1 MIKTSKQALA
11 LAVAAGAALPSV
23 TATAQEPTGLEPVEF
38 EEIIVTARKRS
49 ESLQEV
55 PMDVDVFTVERLD
68 QLSIDSVENLARYS
82 SSLTFDEGVLPSD
95 TRPAVRGVNA
105 QRGRPNVGILI
116 DSVDASSEALTVA
129 GGGVTANL
137 RLLDLERVEILK
149 GPQNALYG
157 RSAFAGAINYVTR
170 RPSET
175 FESEVR
181 LDYDEHGQRELR
193 FSVSG
198 PIGGD
203 RLRGRAILS
212 DYESDGFYR
221 NPNTGGALG
230 AGSSVGGAAGIEWDV
245 SDRTAAYLRVE
256 HSNDRY
262 APRPEVHIA
271 SLRPASS
278 PANFIGTGTITDR
291 ALMVPHSNFGSATCN
306 RVDRVQPYYDS
317 FGIPGAQPCRPV
329 IVGELSGA
337 ESMIDLS
344 PDPRTGTDFAGS
356 DIQTTRVH
364 LDVAID
370 FEFGIEMNY
379 ILGYLDNRSHLQL
392 DFDRTNHEIVSSFVP
407 FPPPGMAASQYGLSA
422 LAEQHLE
429 TGQFNQELR
438 FNGESGHAQWHLS
451 LLHWREEMK
460 LLHDD
465 EWYLRE
471 GANPAPVLDI
481 LNGSVFSYLGA
492 PVAPPF
498 INNMCDL
505 LYRGNPAC
513 VPMMTHLQSSL
524 GDTPPIPINRN
535 TKHYSV
541 AGLVTID
548 LTEALALTVEGRLLS
563 ENIEYA
569 GQVDDIAFS
578 GQFGDDPWW
587 GSMFRGG
594 DMSQNKINEEA
605 FIPKATLSWAAADNA
620 LLYGYYSRAFKPGGV
635 STTDSN
641 GDVSD
646 GEYKPE
652 ELEVVEFGFKTEFPA
667 RSLRWN
673 ASAWVYDYTDQQVP
687 FQFISPTTGRFQTAI
702 VNAGATEIRGW
713 DTDLLWQPGFMAG
726 LSLRLGYTFADAEF
740 TDFNLNRILAPVG
753 GTASSFNRAKAGN
766 GDGDLTGNTPP
777 LTAEHS
783 ATASVRYD
791 WTVGGRQAYLE
802 LLAQSQS
809 ERFIGEGNWATLPSY
824 AVQDLYAGVS
834 GENWALTM
842 YVENLGDDDTVR
854 SGVAN
859 VDFSLLPDGRSL
871 SQAHQVYL
879 PQPRTAGARIQVF
892 FGD

>member
-1 MIKTSKQALA
+1 M
-11 LAVAAGAALPSV
+11 
-23 TATAQEPTGLEPVEF
+23 
-38 EEIIVTARKRS
+38 
-49 ESLQEV
+49 
-55 PMDVDVFTVERLD
+55 
-68 QLSIDSVENLARYS
+68 
-82 SSLTFDEGVLPSD
+82 LPSD
-95 TRPAVRGVNA
+95 TRPAIRGVTA
-105 QRGRPNVGILI
+105 QRGRPNVGILV

-157 RSAFAGAINYVTR
+157 RSAFSGAINYVTR

-193 FSVSG
+193 FSVGG

-221 NPNTGGALG
+221 NPNTGGNLG
-230 AGSSVGGAAGIEWDV
+230 ASSSVGGALGIEWDV
-245 SDRTAAYLRVE
+245 SERTTAYLRVE
-256 HSNDRY
+256 HSNDQH
-262 APRPEVHIA
+262 APRPEVFIA
-271 SLRPASS
+271 SLDPASS
-278 PANFIGTGTITDR
+278 PANFIGTGTITDH
-291 ALMVPHSNFGSATCN
+291 ALMVPHANFGSATCN
-306 RVDRVQPYYDS
+306 RVDRLQPYYDS

-329 IVGELSGA
+329 IVGDLSAG

-344 PDPRTGTDFAGS
+344 PDPRTGSDFAGS

-364 LDVAID
+364 LDVAVD
-370 FEFGIEMNY
+370 FEYGIEMNY
-379 ILGYLDNRSHLQL
+379 ILGYLDNQAHLEL
-392 DFDRTNHEIVSSFVP
+392 DFDRTNHEIVSTFVP

-422 LAEQHLE
+422 LGEQHLD
-429 TGQFNQELR
+429 TRQFSQELR
-438 FNGESGHAQWHLS
+438 FNGDSGRAQWHLS

-460 LLHDD
+460 LLQDD

-481 LNGSVFSYLGA
+481 LNNSVFSYLRA

-505 LYRGNPAC
+505 IHRGNPAC
-513 VPMMTHLQSSL
+513 VPMVTHLQNTI
-524 GDTPPIPINRN
+524 GDTPALPINRA
-535 TKHYSV
+535 TTHYSV
-541 AGLVTID
+541 AGLVTVD
-548 LTEALALTVEGRLLS
+548 LSETLALSVEGRLLS
-563 ENIEYA
+563 ENIEYE
-569 GQVDDIAFS
+569 GRVDDIAFS
-578 GQFGDDPWW
+578 GQFGGDPWW

-594 DMSQNKINEEA
+594 DLSYNKINEEA
-605 FIPKATLSWAAADNA
+605 FTPKVTLSWSAADNA
-620 LLYGYYSRAFKPGGV
+620 LVYGYYSRGFKPGGV
-635 STTDSN
+635 ATTDSN

-652 ELEVVEFGFKTEFPA
+652 VLEVLELGLKTEFPA
-667 RSLRWN
+667 RALRWN
-673 ASAWVYDYTDQQVP
+673 TSAWVYDYTDQQVP
-687 FQFISPTTGRFQTAI
+687 FQFISPTTGRFQTSI
-702 VNAGATEIRGW
+702 VNAGATEVRGW
-713 DTDLLWQPGFMAG
+713 DTDLLWSPEFAGG
-726 LSLRLGYTFADAEF
+726 LSLALGYTFADAVF

-753 GTASSFNRAKAGN
+753 GAASSFNRAKAGN
-766 GDGDLTGNTPP
+766 ADGDLTGNTPP

-783 ATASVRYD
+783 VTASLRYD
-791 WTVGGRQAYLE
+791 WTAGGRQAYLE
-802 LLAQSQS
+802 LLARSQS

-824 AVQDLYAGVS
+824 TVQDLYAGVS
-834 GENWALTM
+834 GENWALTL
-842 YVENLGDDDTVR
+842 YVQNMGDDDTVR

-871 SQAHQVYL
+871 TQAHQVYL

>member
-1 MIKTSKQALA
+1 MIKTSKLA
-11 LAVAAGAALPSV
+11 FAWVAAAGAALPASSALAQD
-23 TATAQEPTGLEPVEF
+23 ATGVEPVEL

-49 ESLQEV
+49 ESLQQV
-55 PMDVDVFTVERLD
+55 PIDVDVFTVERLD
-68 QLSIDSVENLARYS
+68 QLAIDSVENLASYS

-95 TRPAVRGVNA
+95 TRPAIRGVTA

-149 GPQNALYG
+149 GPQSALYG

-181 LDYDEHGQRELR
+181 LGYDEHGQRELR
-193 FSVSG
+193 YSVGG
-198 PIGGD
+198 PIGD

-230 AGSSVGGAAGIEWDV
+230 AESSVGGAAGIEWDV
-245 SDRTAAYLRVE
+245 SEGTTAYLRVE
-256 HSNDRY
+256 HSNGEY

-271 SLRPASS
+271 SLDPASS
-278 PANFIGTGTITDR
+278 PANFLGTGTITDR
-291 ALMVPHSNFGSATCN
+291 ALMVPHANFDSASCN

-329 IVGELSGA
+329 IVGELSAA

-344 PDPRTGTDFAGS
+344 ADPRTGRDFAGS
-356 DIQTTRVH
+356 DIETTRVH

-370 FEFGIEMNY
+370 FEYGVEFNY
-379 ILGYLDNRSHLQL
+379 ILGYLDNQSHLQL
-392 DFDRTNHEIVSSFVP
+392 DFDRTSHPIVSSFAP
-407 FPPPGMAASQYGLSA
+407 FPPPGMATSQYGLSA
-422 LAEQHLE
+422 MAEQHLE
-429 TGQFNQELR
+429 TSQFNQELR
-438 FNGESGHAQWHLS
+438 FNGEYGRGQWHLG
-451 LLHWREEMK
+451 LLYWREEMK
-460 LLHDD
+460 LLQED

-481 LNGSVFSYLGA
+481 LNRSVFSYLGA

-535 TKHYSV
+535 TRHFSV
-541 AGLVTID
+541 AGLVTVD
-548 LTEALALTVEGRLLS
+548 LTGMLELTLEGRLLS
-563 ENIEYA
+563 ENIDYA
-569 GQVDDIAFS
+569 GRVDDIAFS

-587 GSMFRGG
+587 GFMFRGG
-594 DMSQNKINEEA
+594 DMSRNEISEDA
-605 FIPKATLSWAAADNA
+605 FIPKATLSWSASDNA
-620 LLYGYYSRAFKPGGV
+620 LLYGYYSQAFKPGGV
-635 STTDSN
+635 ATTDSN

-652 ELEVVEFGFKTEFPA
+652 ELEVLELGVKTEFPA

-687 FQFISPTTGRFQTAI
+687 FQFISPTTGRFQMAV

-713 DTDLLWQPGFMAG
+713 DTELLWRPAFVDG

-740 TDFNLNRILAPVG
+740 TDFNLDRILAPVG
-753 GTASSFNRAKAGN
+753 GSASSFNRAKAGN
-766 GDGDLTGNTPP
+766 AHGDLTGKTPP

-783 ATASVRYD
+783 ATASLRYD
-791 WTVGGRQAYLE
+791 WALGGGRDVYLE

-824 AVQDLYAGVS
+824 TVYDLYVGVS
-834 GENWALTM
+834 GANWALTV
-842 YVENLGDDDTVR
+842 YGENLGDDDTVR

-879 PQPRTAGARIQVF
+879 PQPRTLGARLQVF